1 MSRFSDF
8 WRHTAALTVKEVRQI
23 VRDKSA
29 FLLGIVMPVTLILL
43 FGYGITFDD
52 AREDPHRRRGAF
64 KGLYGRRTPCDED

>member
-29 FLLGIVMPVTLILL
+29 FFHERDFGDKTKSPLSPRVT
-43 FGYGITFDD
+43 GSKSSSWP
-52 AREDPHRRRGAF
+52 AQEVS
-64 KGLYGRRTPCDED
+64 